1 MHDFN
6 PKVSTLK
13 KKFPK
18 IAIVA
23 DQMSSFGGAD
33 REMFSILKLLPYSE
47 IYTIQFNEKKYLHT
61 YPDLKNKIHTSFVQK
76 LSKLLPK
83 HFYRHLKIL
92 TPFAYESFD
101 LRGYDLVL
109 SISAGPGKGVITQL
123 NQPHVAMV
131 MTPPRSLWDKELNV
145 RGSKLKALYKPLSVL
160 INTYMRIWDWTTSRR
175 VDYWTANS
183 KFIAKKIKKT
193 YNKEA
198 TVIYPGVQEKY
209 FKQSSKEQK
218 DKIREKYNLPDNF
231 VLVVSRLYDH
241 KRVDW
246 AIKACI
252 EANKNL
258 VIVGEGP
265 DKKYLEKEAKGSDN
279 IQFLGFVKDDMEVKT
294 MYELSEVLLFC
305 SLEDFGLVP
314 VEAMA
319 SGTPVLGFSEGGL
332 LETIKA
338 GVTGELFQTPEQLCS
353 LLINFDKTRYNEK
366 QIREHARQFSEE
378 NFLINLAEY
387 LERVYERETKRRE
400 REY

>member
-6 PKVSTLK
+6 PKISTLK
-13 KKFPK
+13 NKFPK
-18 IAIVA
+18 VAIVA
-23 DQMSSFGGAD
+23 DQMSAFGGAD
-33 REMFSILKLLPYSE
+33 REMFSILKLLPHSQ
-47 IYTIQFNEKKYLHT
+47 IYTIQFNEEKYLDKH
-61 YPDLKNKIHTSFVQK
+61 PDLKDNIHTSFVQK

-83 HFYRHLKIL
+83 HFYRHLKVL

-101 LRGYDLVL
+101 LRGYDLVI
-109 SISAGPGKGVITQL
+109 SISAGPAKGVITQL
-123 NQPHVAMV
+123 AQPHVAMV

-145 RGSKLKALYKPLSVL
+145 RASKLKALYKPISVVL
-160 INTYMRIWDWTTSRR
+160 NTYMRIWDWTISRR

-198 TVIYPGVQEKY
+198 TVIYPGVEEKY

-218 DKIREKYNLPDNF
+218 EKVRGKYNLPEEF
-231 VLVVSRLYDH
+231 VLAVSRLYDH

-246 AIKACI
+246 AIDACI
-252 EANKNL
+252 ETNKNL

-265 DKKYLEKEAKGSDN
+265 DRRYLEKQAKGNDN
-279 IQFLGFVKDDMEVKT
+279 IQFLGFVKDDMDVKI

-319 SGTPVLGFSEGGL
+319 SGTPVLGYGQGGL
-332 LETIKA
+332 LETVKPR
-338 GVTGELFQTPEQLCS
+338 VTGELFQNQKELVS

-366 QIREHARQFSEE
+366 QIKEHAKEFSEE
-378 NFLINLAEY
+378 KFLINLYTY
-387 LERVYERETKRRE
+387 LNQVYEKEQKE
-400 REY
+400 K

>member
-6 PKVSTLK
+6 LKVSTLK

-18 IAIVA
+18 VAVVA
-23 DQMSSFGGAD
+23 DQMSAFGGAD
-33 REMFSILKLLPYSE
+33 REMFSILKLLPHSE
-47 IYTIQFNEKKYLHT
+47 IYTIQFNEKKYLHKH
-61 YPDLKNKIHTSFVQK
+61 PNLEDKVHTSFVQK
-76 LSKLLPK
+76 ISKLLPK
-83 HFYRHLKIL
+83 HFYRHLKIF

-101 LRGYDLVL
+101 LRGYDLVI

-123 NQPHVAMV
+123 DQPHVAMV

-145 RGSKLKALYKPLSVL
+145 RGSRLKALYKPISVVL
-160 INTYMRIWDWTTSRR
+160 NTYMRIWDWTISRR

-183 KFIAKKIKKT
+183 KFIAKKIRKT

-198 TVIYPGVQEKY
+198 PVIYPGVEKKY
-209 FKQSSKEQK
+209 YKNSSQEQK
-218 DKIREKYNLPDNF
+218 DKVREKYNLPDNF

-246 AIKACI
+246 AINACI
-252 EANKNL
+252 KTNKNL

-265 DKKYLEKEAKGSDN
+265 DRKYLEKQAKGNDN

-319 SGTPVLGFSEGGL
+319 SGTPVLGYGEGGL
-332 LETIKA
+332 LETIKP
-338 GVTGELFQTPEQLCS
+338 GVTGEFFQTSKQLAS
-353 LLINFDKTRYNEK
+353 LLINYNKTRYNEK
-366 QIREHARQFSEE
+366 QIKEHARQFSEE
-378 NFLINLAEY
+378 KFLINLYNY
-387 LERVYERETKRRE
+387 LNQIYDKESKEG
-400 REY
+400 